1 MNDSRLT
8 LSHKHAAARV
18 LQKTWL
24 IYRCLKANDDTP
36 DNLLRRH
43 QRKFLNAIHQLVSF
57 LIKVLGF
64 ILC

>member
-24 IYRCLKANDDTP
+24 IYRCLKTNDTP
-36 DNLLRRH
+36 DNLLCKQ
-43 QRKFLNAIHQLVSF
+43 QRKFLNAIYQLVF
-57 LIKVLGF
+57 LIKL
-64 ILC
+64 